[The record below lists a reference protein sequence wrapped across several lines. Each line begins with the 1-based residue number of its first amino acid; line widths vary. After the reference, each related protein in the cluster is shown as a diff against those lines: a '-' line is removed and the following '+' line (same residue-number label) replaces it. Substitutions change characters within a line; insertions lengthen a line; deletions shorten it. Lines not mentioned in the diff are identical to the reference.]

1 MEQIQLTKGLV
12 AITDGENFE
21 VKECLTELMRYA
33 LEMKKRHYTVQE
45 SADMRG
51 CGRDNI
57 KRALYRAK
65 GRV

>member
-12 AITDGENFE
+12 ALTDGENFE
-21 VKECLTELMRYA
+21 VKGCLTDLMKYA
-33 LEMKKRHYTVQE
+33 LEMKRKHYTVQE
-45 SADMRG
+45 SADIRG
-51 CGRDNI
+51 CSRHNI